1 MFKILMKGKNMKIT
15 KKNLNEALKVLGKV
29 VSQISP
35 VKVYYLYIPHFSGIE
50 SVYGKKRQRL
60 NV

>member
-1 MFKILMKGKNMKIT
+1 MKIE

-29 VSQISP
+29 VSQTSP
-35 VKVYYLYIPHFSGIE
+35 VKVYYLYIPHVSGIE

-60 NV
+60 LPF